1 MTESDDT
8 HLVDLPGVRA
18 TILPQ
23 NADIEHIDAELNEG
37 VLTIRSRG
45 AKPPH
50 HGGSRSTPVSTDWC
64 DGGRLLPATR

>member
-50 HGGSRSTPVSTDWC
+50 HG
-64 DGGRLLPATR
+64 